1 MSRSLRTL
9 DVLYLTGFASL
20 LAALSLVTSGRRPA
34 AAALG
39 GTAIGAFCLARRIGR
54 SSPQPMSFT
63 LRWVLLLPRFGHS
76 PRRLLKLLQ
85 PEPGEHVLD
94 VGAGVGVHAIPI
106 ARALGHGTLVAVDV
120 QPRMTDE
127 LSRRARRYRIA
138 TIEAL
143 TSDARQLP
151 YADHIFDAAC
161 LVSVLGELTDRAA
174 ALAELRRVLK
184 GRGRLVVGEMI
195 LDPDFVSQ
203 RELTELAEKA
213 GFAVEEI
220 VGSRLSYLMLLRP
233 ASAAY
238 AAMPS
243 VAEPASGDMPQE
255 PQKPCIA
262 ARASLAVP
270 GDEL

>member
-9 DVLYLTGFASL
+9 DLLYFTGFACL
-20 LAALSLVTSGRRPA
+20 LAALALFSSGRRSA

-39 GTAIGAFCLARRIGR
+39 GTAISAFCLARRFGR
-54 SSPQPMSFT
+54 RSPQPMPFT

-106 ARALGHGTLVAVDV
+106 ARALAHGTLVVVDV
-120 QPRMTDE
+120 QPRMTEE
-127 LSRRARRYRIA
+127 LSRRARRDQIA

-143 TSDARQLP
+143 TGDARHLP
-151 YADHIFDAAC
+151 YADHIFDAAY
-161 LVSVLGELTDRAA
+161 LISVLGELTDRAA

-203 RELTELAEKA
+203 RDLRELAEKA

-233 ASAAY
+233 ASAACT
-238 AAMPS
+238 AKLPA
-243 VAEPASGDMPQE
+243 AEPASGNLAPDPH
-255 PQKPCIA
+255 KPCVA
-262 ARASLAVP
+262 ARAIPAAP
-270 GDEL
+270 GDG